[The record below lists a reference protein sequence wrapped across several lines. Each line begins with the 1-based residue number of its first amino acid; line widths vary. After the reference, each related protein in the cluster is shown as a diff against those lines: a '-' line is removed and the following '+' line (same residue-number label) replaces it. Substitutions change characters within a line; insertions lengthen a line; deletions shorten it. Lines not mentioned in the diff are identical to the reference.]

1 MELAK
6 SEVLRSIRY
15 GTALSLIMLDLDHF
29 KSINDQFGHHAGDV
43 ALTALAAFLD
53 NTKRANDIIGRL
65 GGEEFAILLPETPLD
80 DARMFAERIR
90 AGIAEISLNDS
101 GNSFRMTASLGIV
114 QLQSESLDEL
124 LSRADGLMYQAKA
137 QGRDRIISG

>member
-1 MELAK
+1 
-6 SEVLRSIRY
+6 
-15 GTALSLIMLDLDHF
+15 
-29 KSINDQFGHHAGDV
+29 
-43 ALTALAAFLD
+43 
-53 NTKRANDIIGRL
+53 L